1 MILLRTLAIWVGCGV
16 ASILTFRTHA
26 EDEAPPAPE
35 QPTRRADPSSVADL
49 KGVDL
54 STQEGPRRVDRIVA
68 LQFVEP
74 EIEATSPSL
83 KGPEL

>member
-16 ASILTFRTHA
+16 ASILTFRTYA

-35 QPTRRADPSSVADL
+35 QPTPRADVSAQGRLRRA
-49 KGVDL
+49 
-54 STQEGPRRVDRIVA
+54 DRIVA
-68 LQFVEP
+68 LQFVKP
-74 EIEATSPSL
+74 EIEATSLSL

>member
-35 QPTRRADPSSVADL
+35 QPTRRAD
-49 KGVDL
+49 
-54 STQEGPRRVDRIVA
+54 RIVA